1 MEYERLDL
9 LNLSSMKPIES
20 RDVTLIWARDGWC
33 YIPQLKL
40 RQRFTETNFYLES
53 WNGVIGLP
61 CSVEQIQ
68 LAVYS
73 KEPRI
78 WEETGADHHEA
89 YKALAQGS
97 MRGTSLN
104 NKKKIQTNRTSTPA
118 KQ

>member
-1 MEYERLDL
+1 
-9 LNLSSMKPIES
+9 MKPIES

-33 YIPQLKL
+33 YIPQIKL
-40 RQRFTETNFYLES
+40 RQKFTETLFYSEP

-61 CSVEQIQ
+61 CSVEQVQ

-89 YKALAQGS
+89 YRVLAPGLKQD
-97 MRGTSLN
+97 TFLN
-104 NKKKIQTNRTSTPA
+104 NKKKTQTNRIGALAT
-118 KQ
+118 Q